1 MNYLFTLFTSLLL
14 FLSSFQAFAFQSLDE
29 LLADPDITW
38 VGEAYVDYHPN
49 INILAPDAEET
60 KNLHQT
66 IDYNNIQILKVKN
79 KLSEDQLNTIPS
91 LLSEKMLQL
100 NSSTLKIYKDST
112 LKAPLSYQAY
122 QEIIQQ
128 EVTETKIGFDPET
141 YEQIIKVIKEKLNKR
156 NIDQFRLKQIL
167 SYNAKTNQLKISPV
181 AIAPLQTIDKFRYIE
196 EKALFWMPIKE
207 AFTMLNLDAPSINWA
222 KRFDKDISANA
233 IKTIKGTK
241 GLSNILMDMT
251 LKYRENSSTVQVYQI
266 KGDNNQLV
274 IANPSILQDFGGG
287 LDTIVTFDP
296 QTFEE
301 IVQVV
306 ETTIEVEQLRKIR
319 VTQDWAWDEKTQSM
333 QIRVFSFAPI
343 LYEADRNGNYYDTPC
358 YYIKAGE

>member
-1 MNYLFTLFTSLLL
+1 MNYLLPLFTSLLCL
-14 FLSSFQAFAFQSLDE
+14 LSSFPAFSFQNLDE
-29 LLADPDITW
+29 LLTDPDITW

-49 INILAPDAEET
+49 INILKPNDEET
-60 KNLHQT
+60 KLRYET
-66 IDYNNIQILKVKN
+66 IDYNNIQLLKVTN
-79 KLSEDQLNTIPS
+79 ILSDDQLNTLPN
-91 LLSEKMLQL
+91 LLSEKMFHFNSNSL
-100 NSSTLKIYKDST
+100 NIYKDST
-112 LKAPLSYQAY
+112 LKDQLSYQAY

-141 YEQIIKVIKEKLNKR
+141 YEQIIKVIKEKLNNS

-181 AIAPLQTIDKFRYIE
+181 AIAPLQTIDKFISIE
-196 EKALFWMPIKE
+196 EKALFWIPIKE
-207 AFTMLNLDAPSINWA
+207 VFKMINLDASSINWA
-222 KRFDKDISANA
+222 KRFDKDIPANA

-251 LKYRENSSTVQVYQI
+251 MKYKENPSTVQMYQI
-266 KGDNNQLV
+266 KGDNNQFV
-274 IANPSILQDFGGG
+274 IANPKILQDFGGG
-287 LDTIVTFDP
+287 LDTIITFDP

-306 ETTIEVEQLRKIR
+306 ETSIEVEQLHKIR

-333 QIRVFSFAPI
+333 QIRVFSFSPI
-343 LYEADRNGNYYDTPC
+343 LYEADRNGNYSDTPC
-358 YYIKAGE
+358 YYIKVEE